1 VRLDW
6 SMVARVAM
14 LLAVSLGLAAGARA
28 GAKKGQGG
36 QNSSETVAAGSF
48 GVFIPGQR
56 AATETFTIR
65 QQANTSTIKA
75 QLQQTSVADPVSQ
88 KSNLEITANG
98 GGLRYEWSQSSVA
111 SLAVLPNNQFLLE
124 KISTPSSSKPAE
136 RPFLMANTS
145 FILDNNFF
153 VHREVLVWRY
163 LATSLEA
170 RRQQF
175 PVPTGSGKFR
185 STCSSGPELDAGA
198 PGTGGQEKIQVRRTD
213 RDLMR
218 VNLKDD
224 DFDSALG
231 LDEQD
236 HFKLIE
242 CSCPAAQAK
251 PPQEKVIV
259 NG

>member
-1 VRLDW
+1 MRLDW

-75 QLQQTSVADPVSQ
+75 QLQQTSVADPASQ

-111 SLAVLPNNQFLLE
+111 SLAVLPNNQFFLE
-124 KISTPSSSKPAE
+124 KISTPLSSKPAE

-145 FILDNNFF
+145 LILDNNFF
-153 VHREVLVWRY
+153 VHRDVLVWRS

-175 PVPTGSGKFR
+175 PVRTGIRKISEYLFLRTGARCRCAWNWWAGKN
-185 STCSSGPELDAGA
+185 TSSSD
-198 PGTGGQEKIQVRRTD
+198 
-213 RDLMR
+213 
-218 VNLKDD
+218 
-224 DFDSALG
+224 
-231 LDEQD
+231 
-236 HFKLIE
+236 
-242 CSCPAAQAK
+242 
-251 PPQEKVIV
+251 
-259 NG
+259 